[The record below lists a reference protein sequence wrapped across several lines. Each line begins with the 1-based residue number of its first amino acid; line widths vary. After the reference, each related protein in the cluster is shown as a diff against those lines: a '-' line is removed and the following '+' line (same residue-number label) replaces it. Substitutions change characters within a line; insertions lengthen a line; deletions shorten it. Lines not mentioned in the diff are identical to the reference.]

1 MARVVEDLECV
12 MWNSIDTSQHCTT
25 ERVVDETVIV
35 SARDLE
41 ECGCCHKSR
50 VFFGRW
56 VERRFATASRC
67 TGAAAASASATAR
80 RTAR

>member
-25 ERVVDETVIV
+25 ERVVDETAIV
-35 SARDLE
+35 SSRDLE

-50 VFFGRW
+50 VFLSLG
-56 VERRFATASRC
+56 VEGRFATASRC
-67 TGAAAASASATAR
+67 TGAVGASASVTAR

>member
-25 ERVVDETVIV
+25 ERVMDETAIV

-50 VFFGRW
+50 VFFMP
-56 VERRFATASRC
+56 
-67 TGAAAASASATAR
+67 
-80 RTAR
+80 